1 MTEERTARNGEEN
14 IEETITEPT
23 TKQGAKLLIAQL
35 KDLANCIE
43 FFAEDQR
50 LEKIEINSEIFELE
64 RQGEIAPYILWQQ
77 SRQATQE
84 IKSNREQFEKVKNTI
99 SEIKQEWEISEDEVE
114 AVGPWQDSIDNYR
127 SRVDLTYGALYDY
140 INGKRNNQA

>member
-14 IEETITEPT
+14 IKETITEPT

-35 KDLANCIE
+35 KDLTNCIE

-77 SRQATQE
+77 SNYSEQPLLRQSHA
-84 IKSNREQFEKVKNTI
+84 SY
-99 SEIKQEWEISEDEVE
+99 W
-114 AVGPWQDSIDNYR
+114 
-127 SRVDLTYGALYDY
+127 
-140 INGKRNNQA
+140 